1 MAAGGAGHD
10 HAGRGHARRGLAPP
24 CADRR
29 APRLRST
36 DRQIETDAG
45 VDVTPPPET
54 LERHGIEVAGY
65 HDLDGRP
72 GFKLALQRHGD
83 RWYLYLGHL
92 WHRGWSV
99 VDVTDPQAPRLCR
112 FIEGPANTWTIQ
124 VQVADGRMVTALE
137 KPNEGW
143 GVEPGLPFED
153 GAYIWDVRTD
163 PESPRLL
170 GHWRSGGTGTHRNFY
185 AGGDLVYM
193 TANPDG
199 YVGHL
204 PVVVDISD
212 PARPTEVG
220 RWWWPGQHVAGGETP
235 EHDFYLHGP
244 AYVVG
249 SRAYLGYG
257 RVGMVILDVAD
268 PARPRLVSRLSFGD
282 LGSMLGC
289 HSAVPLPDRGLVIAN
304 SETILE
310 GSGDPL
316 NYTCV
321 VDVADERN
329 PKILSTFP
337 MPRPQPGAPYRSYYE
352 AGGRFGPHNQHQP
365 QGHPDLAGPGDD
377 IVMAYFNAGL
387 RIFDIS
393 DPYQPVETGWYVPGN
408 PTERR
413 GTLPSTLVTQFEDV
427 LVDARGYIYCTDK
440 NHGLFV
446 LRADD
451 DGSAPGR

>member
-1 MAAGGAGHD
+1 M
-10 HAGRGHARRGLAPP
+10 
-24 CADRR
+24 
-29 APRLRST
+29 T
-36 DRQIETDAG
+36 
-45 VDVTPPPET
+45 TPPGTVEQ
-54 LERHGIEVAGY
+54 HGVHLVGY
-65 HDLDGRP
+65 HDLAGRP

-92 WHRGWSV
+92 WHRGWSI
-99 VDVTDPQAPRLCR
+99 VDVTDPRSPRLCR
-112 FIEGPANTWTIQ
+112 FVDGPVNTWTIQ

-137 KPNEGW
+137 KPNPGW

-153 GAYIWDVRTD
+153 GAYIWDVETD
-163 PESPRLL
+163 PEDPRLL

-212 PARPTEVG
+212 PADPREVG

-268 PARPRLVSRLSFGD
+268 PSSPRLVSRLSFGD

-289 HSAVPLPDRGLVIAN
+289 HSAVPLVDRGLVIAN

-321 VDVADERN
+321 VDVRDERN
-329 PKILSTFP
+329 PKVLSTFP
-337 MPRPQPGAPYRSYYE
+337 MPRPEPGAPYRSYYE
-352 AGGRFGPHNQHQP
+352 VGGRFGPHNQHQH
-365 QGHPDLAGPGDD
+365 QGHPDLAEPDD
-377 IVMAYFNAGL
+377 EIVMAYFNAGL
-387 RIFDIS
+387 RVFDIA
-393 DPYQPVETGWYVPGN
+393 DPYQPVETAWYVPEH

-413 GTLPSTLVTQFEDV
+413 GALPSTLVNQFEDV

-451 DGSAPGR
+451 GGSAPGGA